1 MLFRNHDGSMVI
13 IDKYEFKND
22 ELYYN
27 KIKSIKFGKNVLLNS
42 IHQNSANYSNN
53 LIDQLLERTSNNL
66 DNQE

>member
-27 KIKSIKFGKNVLLNS
+27 KIKSIKLGKNVLLNS
-42 IHQNSANYSNN
+42 SHQNSVNYSNN